1 MSTEAY
7 GDDAFDFLTDADN
20 SASGKDLP
28 PVLPTERPSA
38 ADVGDQEP
46 VIDPAAFD
54 PPEDLQTRVDR
65 MRVAQNPLREA
76 AQPLLRMLA
85 DMPVTLDSSA
95 AVASL
100 RSLLVREV
108 TAFQKVC
115 DKANLPWKHVAVV
128 RYALC
133 TALDE
138 AANRTR
144 WGGGGAWATRSLL
157 IAFEGEV
164 DGGEKF
170 FLLIGR
176 MATDPQEYIDV
187 LEVLYR
193 ILGLGF
199 EGRYSVIVDGSRHL
213 EQIRQRLLTLISG
226 ARDTLRLELSPHWRG
241 EEPGKMRLLRSVPV
255 WVTAG
260 IAVLCVFSI
269 FAWYKYR
276 LLSESHA
283 LEAKILAIGQP
294 VRVQAKAEAPVV
306 RERLRLSV
314 LLKDEV
320 ARGQL
325 TVDENQRSSKVVFR
339 GDDMFVPGRSR
350 IRPELDPVLTKVA
363 QEVARVGGHVA
374 VTGHTDNQP
383 IHTAEFPD
391 NQVLSE
397 KRAAFVAGVLKAHGM
412 PAGRIV
418 AIGKGDT
425 QPVADNATAEG
436 RSRNRRV
443 EVLVTQ

>member
-1 MSTEAY
+1 MSTGAY
-7 GDDAFDFLTDADN
+7 GDSAFAFLSDPNN
-20 SASGKDLP
+20 SASRKDLP
-28 PVLPTERPSA
+28 SAFPAGRPA
-38 ADVGDQEP
+38 AGEEP
-46 VIDPAAFD
+46 VVDPAAFD
-54 PPEDLQTRVDR
+54 PPEDLQVRLERVQ
-65 MRVAQNPLREA
+65 VAPNPLREA

-85 DMPVTLDSSA
+85 DMPVSLNSSA

-115 DKANLPWKHVAVV
+115 DKANLPWKQVAAI

-144 WGGGGAWATRSLL
+144 WGGGGVWATRGLL
-157 IAFEGEV
+157 ITFEGEV

-199 EGRYSVIVDGSRHL
+199 EGRYSVVVDGQRHL

-226 ARDTLRLELSPHWRG
+226 ARDTMRLELSPHWRG
-241 EEPGKMRLLRSVPV
+241 EEPGRMRLLRSVPV
-255 WVTAG
+255 WATAG
-260 IAVLCVFSI
+260 VAALSVFSL

-276 LLSESHA
+276 LLSESNA
-283 LEAKILAIGQP
+283 LEARILAIGQP
-294 VRVQAKAEAPVV
+294 PGVVAPVV
-306 RERLRLSV
+306 HERLRLSV
-314 LLKDEV
+314 LLKDQI
-320 ARGQL
+320 ARGQVK
-325 TVDENQRSSKVVFR
+325 VDEDERSSKVVFN
-339 GDDMFVPGRSR
+339 GDYVFLPGQSR

-363 QEVARVGGHVA
+363 QEVARVGGHVT

-383 IHTAEFPD
+383 IRTAEFPD
-391 NQVLSE
+391 NEALSVQ
-397 KRAAFVAGVLKAHGM
+397 RAAFVADALTAHGM
-412 PAGRIV
+412 PADRIV
-418 AIGKGDT
+418 ALGKGDT
-425 QPVADNATAEG
+425 EPVADNTTAEG

-443 EVLVTQ
+443 EVFVTQ